1 MLFIADP
8 RLRFLTPADYP
19 RNFAE
24 WAAMTL
30 FSLAFTQVFLL
41 FAPFAWLMRL
51 FRDRS
56 AAIGLTAM
64 FGLFVMV
71 LKNQSSPT
79 PIPMGMF
86 SGLLAFRVA
95 TGLFSIYCYLRGGAF
110 LVWWWVLLLESR
122 HLPGLF
128 ALK

>member
-1 MLFIADP
+1 M
-8 RLRFLTPADYP
+8 TM
-19 RNFAE
+19 
-24 WAAMTL
+24 AASVTTAVVSVKREGPGTIQHDGCCRTL
-30 FSLAFTQVFLL
+30 PGPSLLAG
-41 FAPFAWLMRL
+41 RL

-64 FGLFVMV
+64 FGLFVMA

-95 TGLFSIYCYLRGGAF
+95 TGLFSIYCYMRGGAF